1 MKTVV
6 IANELSE
13 YSGNVSWQAP
23 SVTVHDVV
31 TRVVY
36 STVTTVTSGTL
47 PVVHTDDRNRRCN
60 VTNVETTRTVTAKTA
75 LPCSFTVATYA
86 RPLRP
91 LLDLTLCRP
100 PMYSIVI
107 VINFVVELLNS
118 LLGATALDKVN
129 TAL

>member
-1 MKTVV
+1 MTV
-6 IANELSE
+6 
-13 YSGNVSWQAP
+13 Y
-23 SVTVHDVV
+23 DVV

-36 STVTTVTSGTL
+36 STVTIVTTMTSGTSSA
-47 PVVHTDDRNRRCN
+47 VHTDDRNRRRN
-60 VTNVETTRTVTAKTA
+60 VSNVETTRTMTAKTA

-91 LLDLTLCRP
+91 WLDLTLCRP

-107 VINFVVELLNS
+107 VTNFVVELLSS
-118 LLGATALDKVN
+118 LSVETPLDNVN